1 MEKARV
7 LLVDDHPVVRDGLKA
22 MLSVEPDIEIVG
34 EASSGSQ
41 GVELCFQLRPD
52 VVLMDLLLPDKNGTD
67 AIHEICGRI
76 HNTSIIVL
84 TAVAGDEEIY
94 RALEAGA
101 RGYLLKDMARLEL
114 VQAIRTVRSGRRY
127 LPPTVGS
134 RLAESFP
141 RPGLTAREIEVLGLV
156 ATGQKNKEIAYELDI
171 SEATVNAHVKR
182 VLQKLQAADRTQ
194 AVTTALRRG
203 IIRL

>member
-1 MEKARV
+1 
-7 LLVDDHPVVRDGLKA
+7 
-22 MLSVEPDIEIVG
+22 MLSVESDIEIVG
-34 EASSGSQ
+34 EGNSGSE
-41 GVELCFQLRPD
+41 GVELCFRLRPD
-52 VVLMDLLLPDKNGTD
+52 VVLMDLLLPDMSGTE
-67 AIHEICGRI
+67 AIKEICAKI

-101 RGYLLKDMARLEL
+101 RGYLLKDMARFEL
-114 VQAIRTVRSGRRY
+114 VQAIRAVRAGRRY
-127 LPPTVGS
+127 LPPNVGT
-134 RLAESFP
+134 RLAESYP
-141 RPGLTAREIEVLGLV
+141 RPGLTSREIEVLRLV
-156 ATGQKNKEIAYELDI
+156 AAGQRNKEIAYELDI

-182 VLQKLQAADRTQ
+182 ILQKLQAADRTQ